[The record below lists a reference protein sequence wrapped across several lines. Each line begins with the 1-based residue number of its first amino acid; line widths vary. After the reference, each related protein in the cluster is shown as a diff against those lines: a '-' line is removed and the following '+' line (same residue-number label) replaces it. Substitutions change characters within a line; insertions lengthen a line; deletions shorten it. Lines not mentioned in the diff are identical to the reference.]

1 MSEPRVVLLTGDGR
15 RHRYLASVLARSVD
29 LVGIHS
35 EEKYSPLSAAVGAM
49 APEDVAVIARHLA
62 ERDAAEARML
72 GAALTFPDTD
82 LRRGPLSSVND
93 HATLEWVRRLEPDAI
108 VLFGTGIVKP
118 PLLDEYSGRLINM
131 HLGLSPYYRGS
142 GTNFWPLV
150 NGQPECVGVTIH
162 LAVAAVDAGAIHAQA
177 RPEAEWGD
185 RAHELGTR
193 AVMAGAE
200 ALVDVLLL
208 DRGERPPAR
217 EQDTS
222 VGKVYRRRD
231 FTADAVRRLWSN
243 LDAGMIDDYLAD
255 GERRRAAFPIIGRPA
270 ARRATAQP

>member
-1 MSEPRVVLLTGDGR
+1 MREPRVVLLTGDGR
-15 RHRYLASVLARSVD
+15 RHRYLASVLSGSVE

-35 EEKYSPLSAAVGAM
+35 EEKYSPLSAAPAM
-49 APEDVAVIARHLA
+49 APWDVEVIARHLA
-62 ERDAAEARML
+62 ERDDVEARLL
-72 GAALTFPDTD
+72 GASCTFPDTE

-108 VLFGTGIVKP
+108 VLFGTGIVRP

-162 LAVAAVDAGAIHAQA
+162 LAVAAVDAGDIYAQA
-177 RPEAEWGD
+177 RPEAERGD

-193 AVMAGAE
+193 AVMSGAE
-200 ALVDVLLL
+200 ALVEVLLL
-208 DRGERPPAR
+208 EESARPRAR
-217 EQDTS
+217 AQDTS
-222 VGKVYRRRD
+222 RGQLYRRRD
-231 FTADAVRRLWSN
+231 FSAAAVRRMWDN
-243 LDAGMIDDYLAD
+243 LDAGMVEDYLAD
-255 GERRRAAFPIIGRPA
+255 GERRRAAFPIVERPRSA
-270 ARRATAQP
+270 ARAARS